1 MRETHTLTIQPK
13 IEILWPRNITITHD
27 FIWCF
32 QYAGD
37 ISTYNALHCG
47 GCTVSPFHMTFT
59 AHMVANFHFFIWHLP
74 IMPLF
79 YSLFF
84 LLNFS
89 FLSLFPCCVD
99 SKAITLDL
107 KVTRGGY
114 LGVRGGVL
122 IKWFYNNSNQEV
134 PLIMVNGNCG
144 WWYWWYWMLL
154 QPVGKPLNQRS
165 SKTLLAMFEN
175 FLTFQIR
182 VRTLVV
188 MMIKGGHLLF
198 IIIIL
203 RMFAILIMWM
213 VITEWWCWWSEGQ
226 RRAVTA
232 WESPSAGTRRKKKQ
246 DFERERASCEEQ
258 KNH

>member
-1 MRETHTLTIQPK
+1 MRETHTLTIHPK
-13 IEILWPRNITITHD
+13 IKILWQRNCTITHD
-27 FIWCF
+27 FILCF

-79 YSLFF
+79 YPLLF

-89 FLSLFPCCVD
+89 FLSLFPCCVHF
-99 SKAITLDL
+99 KAITLDL
-107 KVTRGGY
+107 KVTRGGGY

-134 PLIMVNGNCG
+134 PLIMVNGKCG
-144 WWYWWYWMLL
+144 WWYWMLL

-165 SKTLLAMFEN
+165 SKLCSRCLR
-175 FLTFQIR
+175 TFWPF
-182 VRTLVV
+182 
-188 MMIKGGHLLF
+188 KSGWGH
-198 IIIIL
+198 
-203 RMFAILIMWM
+203 
-213 VITEWWCWWSEGQ
+213 WWWW
-226 RRAVTA
+226 
-232 WESPSAGTRRKKKQ
+232 WL
-246 DFERERASCEEQ
+246 
-258 KNH
+258 

>member
-1 MRETHTLTIQPK
+1 MCALCSAHHFVFCNFKPFHHLSSLYFLQWNLFYRFKTHFYIFIFGFEKGWRRLKMINFTPAYTVNFDESVLTHTN
-13 IEILWPRNITITHD
+13 IEYLWPRNITITHD

-79 YSLFF
+79 YPLFF

-107 KVTRGGY
+107 KVTRGGDTW
-114 LGVRGGVL
+114 G
-122 IKWFYNNSNQEV
+122 
-134 PLIMVNGNCG
+134 
-144 WWYWWYWMLL
+144 
-154 QPVGKPLNQRS
+154 
-165 SKTLLAMFEN
+165 
-175 FLTFQIR
+175 
-182 VRTLVV
+182 
-188 MMIKGGHLLF
+188 
-198 IIIIL
+198 
-203 RMFAILIMWM
+203 
-213 VITEWWCWWSEGQ
+213 
-226 RRAVTA
+226 
-232 WESPSAGTRRKKKQ
+232 
-246 DFERERASCEEQ
+246 
-258 KNH
+258 